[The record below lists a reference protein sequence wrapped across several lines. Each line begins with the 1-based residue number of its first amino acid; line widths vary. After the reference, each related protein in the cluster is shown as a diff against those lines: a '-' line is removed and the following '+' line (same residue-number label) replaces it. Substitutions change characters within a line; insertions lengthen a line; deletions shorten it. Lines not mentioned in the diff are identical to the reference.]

1 VREYEIVYVIRP
13 DLTDEQRAA
22 KVGRIQSLITESGG
36 DLVKTEEWGR
46 RVLAYEIR
54 HFTDGVYGFTEFR
67 LPPAAVKSIQDR
79 LNIDEELLRYQIV
92 VKN

>member
-1 VREYEIVYVIRP
+1 VR
-13 DLTDEQRAA
+13 
-22 KVGRIQSLITESGG
+22 
-36 DLVKTEEWGR
+36 TEEWGR

-67 LPPAAVKSIQDR
+67 LAPAAVKSIQDR